1 MSMTSTNGLRPFVR
15 KHDNKS
21 STNKWIMEFQA
32 HHATAQKVICLPHA
46 GCGAAAFKTLT
57 GDFFHNRDMVVV
69 QYPGRETRMRDP
81 FVRDMHDLVDD
92 IVQALIPHM
101 TDPYILFGHSMG
113 SKVAYEVIQRLQVQ
127 KERMPDK
134 MVVSCSPAPH
144 RPSGLNNAF
153 QESDDLFL
161 RYLKRLGGVPDELL
175 AIPDLLNMVLPILRA
190 DFELLY
196 RYQAP
201 ANAEKIKCA
210 LSAIGSAQDV
220 SVKVQDVAH
229 WQDLCAEKFD
239 LIPVEGGHFYF
250 SNLNVGMDDL
260 IP

>member
-1 MSMTSTNGLRPFVR
+1 MSMTSTNGLRSFVR
-15 KHDNKS
+15 KHENQ
-21 STNKWIMEFQA
+21 STSNKWVMQFQA
-32 HHATAQKVICLPHA
+32 HHATAEKVICLPHA

-57 GDFFHNRDMVVV
+57 GNFFHNRDMVVV
-69 QYPGRETRMRDP
+69 QYPGRETRMREP
-81 FVRDMHDLVDD
+81 FVRDMHDLVDE
-92 IVQALIPHM
+92 IVRALIPHM
-101 TDPYILFGHSMG
+101 TGPYILFGHSMG
-113 SKVAYEVIQRLQVQ
+113 SKVVYEVVQRLQAQ
-127 KERMPDK
+127 KERLPEK

-161 RYLKRLGGVPDELL
+161 QYLKRLGGVPDELL
-175 AIPDLLNMVLPILRA
+175 AIPDLLEMVLPILRA

-201 ANAEKIKCA
+201 ANAEKINCA
-210 LSAIGSAQDV
+210 LSAIGSPQDV
-220 SVKVQDVAH
+220 SVTVQDVAH
-229 WQDLCAEKFD
+229 WQDLCAQTFN

-250 SNLNVGMDDL
+250 PNLDVGIDDF